1 MSTLK
6 SCVLVGIYTCKM
18 VFQASAVERFCIF
31 FSFFCVPHI
40 KPVKVIHNFSVV
52 IKRTVFFPYFLWCP
66 RAFLP
71 VCLPEVTA
79 LCLSVLRP
87 ELEDMLRGLWT
98 HVHLL
103 VYNSPMC
110 SLIKSIARSEV
121 SQEGPKD
128 HHVK

>member
-31 FSFFCVPHI
+31 FFFLLCSTYQACQSYTQFFCSYQ
-40 KPVKVIHNFSVV
+40 KDC
-52 IKRTVFFPYFLWCP
+52 FFPYFLWCP